1 MSGGF
6 GIPVADRYVV
16 RQVITPLAVAMSI
29 GLLVLLSE
37 RLVRLL
43 DVTLGKKNSFAVI
56 FELLGYLVP
65 HYLGLALPAALFLGL
80 LFGFNKMSKDSEID
94 AFLAGG
100 AGLHRLA
107 RPLIGLSIVLSVLS
121 LAIFG
126 WLQPHTRYAYRAVL
140 YSVKNVEV
148 FYLAEEGVFMQA
160 GSRTFILDKLERGS
174 NAFERIFLFDDRGAA
189 GMETVTSKNG
199 SLIELPDDPRPVLRL
214 ENGHRLK
221 LDGRPGGDDKAR
233 LPVSTSGTFQ
243 RVDTPLGKISGT
255 VFRARGID
263 EREMTLTEL
272 WSNAATP
279 RKEATTDE
287 MRGEFHKRLVS
298 VATILILPF
307 LALPFALGTRRGQRA
322 YRFAV
327 ALVILV
333 AFHEIIEQGTV
344 ITKVTGTSPY
354 LTIWLPFAC
363 LAAFALWRFA
373 NVSFWLRKDR
383 LQPVYDRMS
392 EWADRLRTAV
402 FRRMGVSPR

>member
-1 MSGGF
+1 MSSLF
-6 GIPVADRYVV
+6 KIPLIDRYVM
-16 RQVITPLAVAMSI
+16 RQVIMPLVIAMAI
-29 GLLVLLSE
+29 GLMVLLSE

-80 LFGFNKMSKDSEID
+80 LFGFNRMSKDSELD
-94 AFLAGG
+94 AFMACG

-107 RPLIGLSIVLSVLS
+107 RPVIGLALVLSVCS
-121 LAIFG
+121 LVIFG

-160 GSRTFILDKLERGS
+160 GTRTFILDKLERGS
-174 NAFERIFLFDDRGAA
+174 NSFERIFLFDYRGPA
-189 GMETVTSKNG
+189 GAETVTSQSG
-199 SLIELPDDPRPVLRL
+199 SLIELPSDPRPVLRL
-214 ENGHRLK
+214 EDGHRLR
-221 LDGRPGGDDKAR
+221 LDGWPRLHNGEQ

-255 VFRARGID
+255 IFRPRGID
-263 EREMTLTEL
+263 ERELTMGEL
-272 WSNAATP
+272 LASFSKP
-279 RKEATTDE
+279 REGIDRLLIST
-287 MRGEFHKRLVS
+287 EFHKRLVS

-327 ALVILV
+327 ALAILV
-333 AFHEIIEQGTV
+333 AFHEVIEQGAV
-344 ITKVTGTSPY
+344 FSKISGTSPF
-354 LTIWLPFAC
+354 LTMWLPFLV
-363 LAAFALWRFA
+363 LATFSLWRFA
-373 NVSFWLRKDR
+373 NASFWLRRDHM
-383 LQPVYDRMS
+383 QPVYDRM
-392 EWADRLRTAV
+392 ADIAARVQTFFLKRI
-402 FRRMGVSPR
+402 GVST